1 MKKTRCKNNN
11 NSNTKLKMTLQE
23 RYQAA
28 KKEDRRAL
36 KEWEAKRPKEAAK
49 LVRRLA
55 EACRTKEGTVK
66 NWILGYRKPD
76 DLAKQAMA
84 KELKTTV
91 DELFK

>member
-1 MKKTRCKNNN
+1 
-11 NSNTKLKMTLQE
+11 MTLQE

-28 KKEDRRAL
+28 KQADKQAF
-36 KEWEAKRPKEAAK
+36 KEWDAKRVKEANK

-55 EACRTKEGTVK
+55 AACQTKENTVK
-66 NWILGYRKPD
+66 GWILGYRKPD

-91 DELFK
+91 EELFK